1 MLQSMDDP
9 LHLEEFAAAGFT
21 QCRMLLP
28 ALPHDQVAAVQLASS
43 YLDGP
48 HRRAAFSCA
57 ECGGPPHSVKPWRLE
72 DVLGKP
78 LGRLT

>member
-1 MLQSMDDP
+1 MDDP

-28 ALPHDQVAAVQLASS
+28 ALPHDQVAAWLPCFQQGFAVRSAAVRLTLSS
-43 YLDGP
+43 
-48 HRRAAFSCA
+48 R
-57 ECGGPPHSVKPWRLE
+57 GGWRT
-72 DVLGKP
+72 DM